1 MKAPNV
7 SDHKSGGGEGL
18 KMMVTISCVL
28 VGIVVIFS
36 GLLVL
41 RRRRREQRLKRL
53 RGERSPPTSTDLH
66 QSPPVSTAQPLKHL
80 LSLFLFQM
88 PKVWLRC

>member
-1 MKAPNV
+1 MSDVHYGRATDTIPHLYAGTIAPLVKAPNV
-7 SDHKSGGGEGL
+7 GKDNSGGGEGM

-28 VGIVVIFS
+28 VGIVVIFI

-53 RGERSPPTSTDLH
+53 RGELTGSE
-66 QSPPVSTAQPLKHL
+66 AQHGLI
-80 LSLFLFQM
+80 
-88 PKVWLRC
+88 

>member
-1 MKAPNV
+1 MKAPTVGKDN
-7 SDHKSGGGEGL
+7 SGGGEGM

-28 VGIVVIFS
+28 VGIVVIFI

-53 RGERSPPTSTDLH
+53 RGEFTGSVAQHVQASISPQQYNIYASF
-66 QSPPVSTAQPLKHL
+66 PPFVDAK
-80 LSLFLFQM
+80 SLAEMLM
-88 PKVWLRC
+88 R

>member
-1 MKAPNV
+1 MDRSLSSHISCDVCTGTIAPLVKAPNV
-7 SDHKSGGGEGL
+7 SEDHSGGGEGL

-28 VGIVVIFS
+28 VGIVVIFI

-53 RGERSPPTSTDLH
+53 RGERSSSMTH
-66 QSPPVSTAQPLKHL
+66 
-80 LSLFLFQM
+80 LSLYSFM
-88 PKVWLRC
+88 

>member
-1 MKAPNV
+1 MGKDN
-7 SDHKSGGGEGL
+7 SGGGEGV

-28 VGIVVIFS
+28 VGIVVIFI

-53 RGERSPPTSTDLH
+53 RGELTGSEAQHDLI
-66 QSPPVSTAQPLKHL
+66 SLYMLNKIYVCMFICFL
-80 LSLFLFQM
+80 LFVDAKSLAEMLM
-88 PKVWLRC
+88 R